1 MFVTPCLRRAAEY
14 IQYFIK
20 LKIRDD
26 LSWQRINIVFSGA
39 EARPSH
45 DLPCV
50 FGRAVIEPGRLGAR
64 RGRAQDRSLHQGDE
78 VQAGLQL
85 PDQVRLSPVFI
96 GYTACTAKSAHRLT
110 SRTLSHCVYGLD
122 ADLIMLGLATQ
133 ERHMSIIR
141 EKIMLGH
148 GRRGDDA
155 PPVQFF
161 ATRDFE
167 FLHVSLLRDYLA
179 VDLGA
184 PNT

>member
-1 MFVTPCLRRAAEY
+1 MPGEGEHKIAAYIREMRSKPDYNSQTRCACHQCSLVTPHA
-14 IQYFIK
+14 
-20 LKIRDD
+20 
-26 LSWQRINIVFSGA
+26 
-39 EARPSH
+39 
-45 DLPCV
+45 LPN
-50 FGRAVIEPGRLGAR
+50 P
-64 RGRAQDRSLHQGDE
+64 
-78 VQAGLQL
+78 
-85 PDQVRLSPVFI
+85 
-96 GYTACTAKSAHRLT
+96 HRLT